1 MHVRTSSDKERGTEK
16 TRNDKRV
23 EGRKGQ
29 VFCEIAKTDVG
40 ALLDRETRSG
50 GCSTFLRHRCR
61 SRRHPWFSLPRGTAV
76 FHRSLRIFSHLAA
89 STCLPR
95 RLPRP
100 VWLSRLRSR
109 FLSFILRCPSLP
121 SLPFSPVSPTSYTL
135 QSLPWLPVLVNR
147 SSLFLSLSFFFY
159 PFPPPFCCRIALL
172 SNGGRHKCPNIF
184 PLSLSLPLHPLCSF
198 TVTLGTSSRF
208 YFHSWR

>member
-109 FLSFILRCPSLP
+109 FSLSFFVALLSLRFH
-121 SLPFSPVSPTSYTL
+121 SLPFRP
-135 QSLPWLPVLVNR
+135 LPIPCNPCPGYLSWSIVHLFF
-147 SSLFLSLSFFFY
+147 SLFLSFFY

-198 TVTLGTSSRF
+198 IVTLGTSSRF